1 MTRFSWKTTVRFHYF
16 LPLFSAI
23 LFVGSLSSL
32 SVAAEN
38 APPHV
43 NWRTDY
49 AQALNDS
56 QTSHKPLLLFF
67 TGSDWCSVCKKL
79 ENAVLH
85 EAEVV
90 SFIESEFIPVML
102 DYPRSFQLSEE
113 LTRQNDTLN
122 KQFRIQGYPTVI
134 ACCDDEKPYGLL
146 LGYSGNRDETVQNL
160 KSMAVA
166 GSVLASLP
174 DDFSVE
180 TTTDQTALNTLVTN
194 LSVEQLAG
202 DWLPYMNR
210 AVELTTQDDPSYVKI
225 NTIREQVADINDIK
239 AWTAEIAKLS
249 GGISRRGMRPPGPN
263 GGRGEHN
270 SKTPDMIQ
278 AIAFIDARMTESTD
292 KPKKLE
298 FLTTNK
304 VTLLSAAQRW
314 DDAIAL
320 MKQTANT
327 SDSDDYAK
335 ARLKREI
342 ALLLIRKGDCDQA
355 IQFLTDYHNE
365 LVAINRDGGLPLEI
379 HLLQEFLF
387 YGHPEIT
394 ARYADK
400 ILAEHKDVPKN
411 LSYVYY
417 AGDQA
422 YRILGINLE
431 SRAICLEK
439 SVSQHTD
446 STMKELCKAE
456 AAVCYRAMGS
466 NQKADDLLKTMTTPE
481 ESVAFGDEAPRAGG
495 PLQQQVNKTIEAAK
509 GDRIMA
515 LRFLA
520 SQANEEGAKRL
531 NLEADA
537 LELERLSD

>member
-1 MTRFSWKTTVRFHYF
+1 MRSLHF
-16 LPLFSAI
+16 LSLFSAI
-23 LFVGSLSSL
+23 IFVGSISSVC
-32 SVAAEN
+32 VAAGNE
-38 APPHV
+38 PSQV
-43 NWRTDY
+43 TWRTDY
-49 AQALNDS
+49 AQALKDS
-56 QTSHKPLLLFF
+56 QTSQKPLLLFF

-90 SFIESEFIPVML
+90 SLIESEFIPVML
-102 DYPRSFQLSEE
+102 DYPRSFQLNEE
-113 LTRQNDTLN
+113 LTRQNDELN
-122 KQFRIQGYPTVI
+122 KQFTIQGYPTVI
-134 ACCDDEKPYGLL
+134 ACCDNEKPYGLL
-146 LGYSGNRDETVQNL
+146 LGYSGNRDETIQNL

-166 GSVLASLP
+166 GRVLASLP

-180 TTTDQTALNTLVTN
+180 TTKDQTALETLVTH

-202 DWLPYMNR
+202 EWLPYMNR
-210 AVELTTQDDPSYVKI
+210 VVELTPEDDPSFVKI
-225 NTIREQVADINDIK
+225 NAIREQVADINDIK

-263 GGRGEHN
+263 GGRGERD
-270 SKTPDMIQ
+270 SKTPDMTQ
-278 AIAFIDARMTESTD
+278 AIAFIDARMTESAG
-292 KPKKLE
+292 KPKKIE

-320 MKQTANT
+320 MTQTANANGT
-327 SDSDDYAK
+327 GDYDK

-342 ALLLIRKGDCDQA
+342 ALLLIRKGDCEQA
-355 IQFLTDYHNE
+355 IQYLTDYHNE
-365 LVAINRDGGLPLEI
+365 LVAIQCDGGYPLEI

-387 YGHPEIT
+387 HGHPEIT

-400 ILAEHKDVPKN
+400 ILAEHKEVPKN

-431 SRAICLEK
+431 NRAICLEK

-446 STMKELCKAE
+446 ATMKELCKAE
-456 AAVCYRAMGS
+456 AAVCYRAFGAT
-466 NQKADDLLKTMTTPE
+466 QKADDLLKTMTAPE
-481 ESVAFGDEAPRAGG
+481 ESIAFGDDSPQAGG
-495 PLQQQVNKTIEAAK
+495 PLQQRVDKTIEAAK
-509 GDRIMA
+509 GDRIAA

-537 LELERLSD
+537 LERSSD